1 MAVYTLSYALKAW
14 ENSAKARQVGT
25 SFNKNLS
32 IVLRFY
38 VIPGLDP
45 EIEILKPKELTEYAK
60 LVPLAMLR
68 QSLKIFK
75 EQSDFA
81 ITTGKLSPKTRN
93 NYQSCLSQ
101 FMAWIEQQVW
111 WKEQSTEIPEV
122 APFRIVAKKKP
133 VKKKLP
139 GYGLRQDELPD
150 TLKQE
155 IEEFQLFRSTGGKS
169 LRRSR
174 RNERREGERR
184 GSRPKLNPAKSSTLK
199 KELESILRFLGW
211 LKNTYPEENLS
222 LTLLTNIRLI
232 DEFVYWVVTERK
244 CSYSTAADMTATG
257 IAIAKWQNYTSCSR
271 RDWSDIPL
279 ILDLQDLQS
288 EYSEIYDR
296 EKQKNQVEKWSQK
309 ELSHEEARHVVQYL
323 AQLCAP
329 QYGKHDP
336 KTREFLKHGNRAIST
351 VISAWQ
357 TYIIVK
363 ILVYC
368 PVRQEEIRN
377 LILGETLF
385 RHTDDDGQPYYVVKL
400 KEHKRSRT
408 AKNRN
413 YRLPSVLTADFDLWI
428 TKWHPILKES
438 VQDVNKWM
446 ELWGCPI
453 DKMERMQKRLSD
465 ARKGIVSE
473 RVQQPIEDYIQQ
485 EEVRV
490 QGVLNRYEAFDIV
503 KQNLESHNYLFF
515 VMGEGQAT
523 AFGTPHTVTSIWQLV
538 TGAIS
543 QATTALYGEAK
554 WTNPHALR
562 HIAEKHIRLLN
573 KSDKLE
579 TFATLIGHSKEM
591 GDEYANQILTDYD
604 LSKNIVD
611 DWWL

>member
-1 MAVYTLSYALKAW
+1 MG
-14 ENSAKARQVGT
+14 N

-32 IVLRFY
+32 IALRFY
-38 VIPGLDP
+38 VIPGLDL
-45 EIEILKPKELTEYAK
+45 EFGILKPKELAEYAT
-60 LVPLAMLR
+60 LIPLEILR
-68 QSLKIFK
+68 QCLKIFK

-81 ITTGKLSPKTRN
+81 ITTGKLSPNTRN

-101 FMAWIEQQVW
+101 FMGWVEQQVW

-122 APFRIVAKKKP
+122 APFRIIAKKKS
-133 VKKKLP
+133 VKKQLP
-139 GYGLRQDELPD
+139 AYGLRQDELPD

-155 IEEFQLFRSTGGKS
+155 IEEFQLFRSTGGKN

-174 RNERREGERR
+174 RDKRREGERR

-211 LKNTYPEENLS
+211 FKNTYPEESLS
-222 LTLLTNIRLI
+222 LTLLTNIRFI
-232 DEFVYWVVTERK
+232 DEFVYWIITERER
-244 CSYSTAADMTATG
+244 SYSTGADMTATG
-257 IAIAKWQNYTSCSR
+257 IAIAKWQNYTNCNR

-296 EKQKNQVEKWSQK
+296 EKQKNQAKKWSRK

-323 AQLCAP
+323 SQLCAP

-336 KTREFLKHGNRAIST
+336 KTREFLKHGNRSLST

-385 RHTDDDGQPYYVVKL
+385 RHTDADGQPYYVVKL
-400 KEHKRSRT
+400 TEHKRSRT
-408 AKNRN
+408 AKNRT

-438 VQDVNKWM
+438 IQDVNKWM
-446 ELWGCPI
+446 ELWGRPI

-473 RVQQPIEDYIQQ
+473 RVQQPLEDYIRQ
-485 EEVRV
+485 EEIRV
-490 QGVLNRYEAFDIV
+490 QGVLNRYQAFDTV
-503 KQNLESHNYLFF
+503 KQNMENNNYLFF

-554 WTNPHALR
+554 WTNPHSLR